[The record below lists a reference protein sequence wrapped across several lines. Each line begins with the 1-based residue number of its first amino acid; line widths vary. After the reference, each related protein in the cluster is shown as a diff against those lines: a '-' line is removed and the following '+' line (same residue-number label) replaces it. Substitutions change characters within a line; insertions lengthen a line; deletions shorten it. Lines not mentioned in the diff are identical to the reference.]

1 MGTFGF
7 VVLAVLVGA
16 SGSAAGGGGVHFAGT
31 DRDDGVRGSAV
42 RDTLYGARGDDR
54 LLGLRGRDW
63 LSGGP
68 GDDSLLAGAGGD
80 TVSAGPDDDRL
91 HGGIGA
97 DVLFGNAGGDV
108 IDARDHRASVRN
120 ASECA
125 GGPPPTYC
133 RPRGRAD
140 GVWAGS
146 QDDRILSR
154 DGRIDFIWCEGGH
167 DVVVADR
174 KDRLPAGDCEVVR
187 H

>member
-1 MGTFGF
+1 MRTLR
-7 VVLAVLVGA
+7 LAALAALVTAGA
-16 SGSAAGGGGVHFAGT
+16 SAAGGGVHFAGT
-31 DRDDGVRGSAV
+31 DAADAVQGSAV
-42 RDTLYGARGDDR
+42 RDTLYGAKGDDR
-54 LLGLRGRDW
+54 LLGGRGRDW

-68 GDDSLLAGAGGD
+68 GNDELLAGAGAD
-80 TVSAGPDDDRL
+80 AVSAGPGDDRV

-97 DVLFGNAGGDV
+97 DLLFGNAGADV

-125 GGPPPTYC
+125 SGPPPRYC

-140 GVWAGS
+140 GVWGGS

-154 DGRIDFIWCEGGH
+154 DGRVDFVWCEGGH
-167 DVVVADR
+167 DVVEADTR
-174 KDRLPAGDCEVVR
+174 DRLPVGDCEVVR